1 MQVTRNESWTPTAFH
16 ANVVAMDKGE
26 LTIEEVASDYVNCTQ
41 CGACELRCPN
51 TLFTGDF
58 YRFRTRT
65 VDVVKAVRA
74 FAVESGVHQPEW
86 QSWNART
93 DERTHEPVLGE
104 TPVSQEHVRDWSE
117 GLDIPV
123 GGETVLFVDC
133 EAAFYRTSVPR
144 AVAQILQQAG
154 YEFGLMGEQWCCGGP
169 AAEMGY
175 VDQAKRFAQHNLDNW
190 RSTGTKRVLV
200 LDPHDYI
207 SFTEDYPKYFGAD
220 FDIEVVLVVEL
231 FAQLIREGKL
241 TPSVPIERAITYHDP
256 CRLNK
261 RKGIWKEPREILR
274 SIPGLDFTDVDRV
287 TQWSYCSGGGGGLP
301 VEKPELTAA
310 ISASR
315 VEKAAA
321 LEVDTLVSACPWSER
336 PLGEAGTSANID
348 VIDIHELLAESLG
361 ITVGGSLEGAATG
374 TQRGRGVVTIA
385 VERLDEVV
393 TALRT
398 VLRDEQILTSKPDR
412 YNRARVP
419 APFPVHRWAE
429 RLPDLAVLP
438 TSTEEVAGVVRI
450 ANELRVPV
458 VPRDGG
464 TGLTDGAVPLHG
476 GIVVD
481 VKRMNAIKELD
492 LENRTVT
499 VGTGISMLKLNEQLA
514 KHGLFYPDDPASYPC
529 SLVGGRI
536 GTSGWSLIGSRYG
549 HTRDLVL
556 SFDHVLPTG
565 EVMHVGDGIGH
576 KVSKSS
582 SGYQLKHLFMGHQ
595 GTLGIATEA
604 TLKLF
609 PKPEAE
615 LSPFWAFD
623 NYDDAYKC
631 VGALARAGVATFA
644 GAVLFD
650 EYKVA
655 YLRRDD
661 EAYIPQPGD
670 VRALVC
676 AVMYGYEDEVRPAG
690 KRLFRIAKEHGARY
704 LGDEISEGDW
714 AARHDRYATPLH
726 GRTKAGQVVPM
737 SWHCEDA
744 AINYT
749 NLPSVSK
756 AWHGIIADLRRRTDV
771 FDDWG
776 MFAYTSGNTGVD
788 YLTEID
794 VGIWEQQLDDR
805 AWAMWVQAKKDI
817 AAVSLAHGGSISACH
832 GSCRAGEVDLVPDE
846 LGRGFEVMLD
856 LKRTLDPNNIM
867 NPGKYLLDRAYDSGA
882 YRQRG

>member
-1 MQVTRNESWTPTAFH
+1 M
-16 ANVVAMDKGE
+16 
-26 LTIEEVASDYVNCTQ
+26 
-41 CGACELRCPN
+41 LR
-51 TLFTGDF
+51 
-58 YRFRTRT
+58 
-65 VDVVKAVRA
+65 
-74 FAVESGVHQPEW
+74 
-86 QSWNART
+86 
-93 DERTHEPVLGE
+93 
-104 TPVSQEHVRDWSE
+104 
-117 GLDIPV
+117 
-123 GGETVLFVDC
+123 
-133 EAAFYRTSVPR
+133 
-144 AVAQILQQAG
+144 
-154 YEFGLMGEQWCCGGP
+154 GP

-175 VDQAKRFAQHNLDNW
+175 VDQAKRFARHNLDNW

-220 FDIEVVLVVEL
+220 YDIEVVLVVEL
-231 FAQLIREGKL
+231 FAQLIREGRL
-241 TPSVPIERAITYHDP
+241 TPSVPVERSISYHDP

-261 RKGIWKEPREILR
+261 RKGIWEEPREILR
-274 SIPGLDFTDVDRV
+274 AIAGLDFKDVDRV

-310 ISASR
+310 ISAGR
-315 VEKAAA
+315 LEKASA
-321 LEVDTLVSACPWSER
+321 LGVDTLVSACPWSER
-336 PLGEAGTSANID
+336 PLGEAGDDVSID
-348 VIDIHELLAESLG
+348 VVDIHELLAESLG
-361 ITVGGSLEGAATG
+361 ITVGGRGAA
-374 TQRGRGVVTIA
+374 RRRWVMTIQA
-385 VERLDEVV
+385 ERLDEVV
-393 TALRT
+393 TALGT
-398 VLRDEQILTSKPDR
+398 VLADDQILTAKPDR

-419 APFPVHRWAE
+419 APFPVHRWSE

-438 TSTEEVAGVVRI
+438 TSTEQVAGVVRI
-450 ANELRVPV
+450 ANELRVPI

-464 TGLTDGAVPLHG
+464 TGLTDGAVPLRG

-481 VKRMNAIKELD
+481 VKRMNQIKELD

-499 VGTGISMLKLNEQLA
+499 VGTGINMLKLNEVLGQ
-514 KHGLFYPDDPASYPC
+514 HGLIYPDNPASYPC

-565 EVMHVGDGIGH
+565 DVMHVGDGIGH
-576 KVSKSS
+576 KISKSS

-623 NYDDAYKC
+623 NYDDAYAC

-650 EYKVA
+650 EWKVA

-690 KRLFRIAKEHGARY
+690 RRLFRIAKQYGARY
-704 LGDEISEGDW
+704 LGDEISGGLGGPPRPLCHATARPHQGGAGD
-714 AARHDRYATPLH
+714 
-726 GRTKAGQVVPM
+726 
-737 SWHCEDA
+737 
-744 AINYT
+744 
-749 NLPSVSK
+749 
-756 AWHGIIADLRRRTDV
+756 
-771 FDDWG
+771 
-776 MFAYTSGNTGVD
+776 
-788 YLTEID
+788 
-794 VGIWEQQLDDR
+794 
-805 AWAMWVQAKKDI
+805 
-817 AAVSLAHGGSISACH
+817 
-832 GSCRAGEVDLVPDE
+832 PDE
-846 LGRGFEVMLD
+846 LALRGRRGQLHRPARGQQG
-856 LKRTLDPNNIM
+856 LAR
-867 NPGKYLLDRAYDSGA
+867 DRRRPATA
-882 YRQRG
+882 YRRLRRLGHVRLHLRQHRRRLPH